1 MARGALLLCLVLTAA
16 AAAAAEGDASLSTRL
31 AALEAAQRADRAE
44 LVQLR
49 AQLAGR
55 DRLREAL
62 PQLGR
67 ELRQLSRHVGGQAA
81 VRDELE
87 ELRAEIG
94 SFSQEVHAVKALGRP
109 PPVSADHTTVQWLR
123 ERVTSLASQL
133 AELSERANATELL
146 QLRQASAD
154 GWRGRSS
161 GCSCRQGAQGD
172 REESADRSEQLRL
185 ELRQLAERQQ
195 QLRAQHEAQRSR
207 SAQVGAE
214 LAELREEAR
223 RQQDTFSSLL
233 REVSALRREL
243 LLGVPAG
250 VSSGGRRR
258 RHGRRSAG
266 ARFRQRVLADVL
278 EVLYDKQL
286 RLDERQV
293 ADQRNR
299 SELAAGLA
307 EQRRRLER
315 LERRVEGAESEG
327 RLLSWRLNATDGT
340 GAARA
345 LKQSTS
351 VLIREVEQLETKL
364 DARTAALQ
372 AELAR
377 LDVGCGQLTTAVDE
391 LRQRQAGLPER
402 ADRLSQQLAAVSREH
417 QVTRSQLM
425 VLQADL
431 LTLSLDGSGH
441 TDPADLTLSPDRTD
455 PTDPAG
461 GAGT

>member
-146 QLRQASAD
+146 QLRQ
-154 GWRGRSS
+154 
-161 GCSCRQGAQGD
+161 
-172 REESADRSEQLRL
+172 ESADRSEQLRL